1 MIREEVKSLPR
12 IGEQKKIIE
21 LAKKTSQGRYREPQ
35 KKSRLEPK
43 GGSAFE
49 EYLRQTRQRGRAY
62 FRNKERQRER
72 GEISDETASERLAR
86 FAKERP
92 RDERGKWRADTLAE
106 REARFAREQNRLI
119 SRSRSR
125 RQEKEIHPH
134 TQPSEYERYLK
145 RKKQRQQSPSYIRR
159 QAQLEEAR
167 GYESVSER
175 LARLAKE
182 RPRDDRG
189 KWIEMPKRVQRLMK

>member
-1 MIREEVKSLPR
+1 
-12 IGEQKKIIE
+12 
-21 LAKKTSQGRYREPQ
+21 
-35 KKSRLEPK
+35 
-43 GGSAFE
+43 
-49 EYLRQTRQRGRAY
+49 
-62 FRNKERQRER
+62 
-72 GEISDETASERLAR
+72 
-86 FAKERP
+86 
-92 RDERGKWRADTLAE
+92 
-106 REARFAREQNRLI
+106 
-119 SRSRSR
+119 
-125 RQEKEIHPH
+125 
-134 TQPSEYERYLK
+134 LK